1 MLFLGFLFCLLILFM
16 VINAN
21 FTLEMEV
28 DAEWVFDKSL

>member
-1 MLFLGFLFCLLILFM
+1 MLFLGFLFCLLIHFI

-28 DAEWVFDKSL
+28 DAECVLIKPL